1 MSPKRLRP
9 HSNSDSTGLRPS
21 SSTAQSGDGN
31 ISIIDIS
38 DDEDIEEVY
47 VANLD
52 EDVNIQISDGS
63 GPSGVPAV
71 HFLNLSDSPI
81 TIRPS
86 STSVNPV
93 PTGANRYVSTPPLFI
108 PPSPP
113 SSRRGEANRFATTPL
128 YIPPSPPRGGTNRYI
143 NTPPLY
149 IPPTPYRRGGANR
162 FVATPPPPHPNIP
175 SPPGASDTPHPNI
188 PSPPGASDT
197 PPRYAVTPPLN
208 MLNETVDLTD
218 SPLAAAASP
227 EEDPPGSASPQEDSP
242 FGSPETSPFSCPVCL
257 DNLPRIK
264 SSGRN
269 MMSTVCGHVFCSS
282 CLSACFKSNGRC
294 PTCRKMLLSKDMH
307 QIFI

>member
-31 ISIIDIS
+31 ISIIDIA

-52 EDVNIQISDGS
+52 EDANIQIPDGS

-81 TIRPS
+81 TFRPS

-93 PTGANRYVSTPPLFI
+93 PTGANQYVSTPLFI

-113 SSRRGEANRFATTPL
+113 SSRGGGANQNVNTPSPPSSRRGAGGANRFA
-128 YIPPSPPRGGTNRYI
+128 GGTNRYV

-162 FVATPPPPHPNIP
+162 FVATPP
-175 SPPGASDTPHPNI
+175 PHPNI

-264 SSGRN
+264 SSGRD

-282 CLSACFKSNGRC
+282 CLSVCFKSNGRC